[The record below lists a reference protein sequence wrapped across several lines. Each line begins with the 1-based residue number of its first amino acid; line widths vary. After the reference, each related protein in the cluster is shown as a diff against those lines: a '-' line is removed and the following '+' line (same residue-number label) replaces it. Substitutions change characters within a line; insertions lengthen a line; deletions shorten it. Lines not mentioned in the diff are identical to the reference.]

1 MRCRWR
7 VDLDEDW
14 VDEAAVDDDDGV
26 VAVDVDADAVADV
39 DVVDDVAGV
48 DVVAVAEDVAGVDA
62 VVGID
67 AGVDEVDEDRVGVM
81 LWFWIGE
88 GLDVPGDF
96 DEMGL
101 DE

>member
-1 MRCRWR
+1 MRCRRR

-67 AGVDEVDEDRVGVM
+67 ADVDDVDEDKVGVM
-81 LWFWIGE
+81 L
-88 GLDVPGDF
+88 
-96 DEMGL
+96 
-101 DE
+101 